1 MRCTYIVSLLA
12 ISLGLPVALHAEE
25 HLPAALIRVPES
37 VQSIFVAETN
47 TAKFHRFDR
56 SGDSM
61 VHQGAYYMSIGT
73 AGAGKQ
79 RSGDRRTP
87 LGVYFVTERLDTSR
101 LHEKYGVMAFPLD
114 YPNAWDKRA
123 QRSGDGIWVHGVDPG
138 GGERPTL
145 DTDGCVALRNSDL
158 MALAPSFS
166 ENITP
171 VVVVRDV
178 NWATP
183 HENTELRAEL
193 EASVAVWVNAVSSAD
208 LHAYS
213 SLYDNDFQRWGL
225 NKAQWSAVSAKA
237 AITQLLS
244 GQVIGEQSM
253 SDLLLLRYPEEEGVY
268 LSRFRLHRAIEV
280 EGRVIET
287 TKRLYWRRNAQGALR
302 VIAEDDG

>member
-1 MRCTYIVSLLA
+1 MRCIYIVSLLA
-12 ISLGLPVALHAEE
+12 ISLGLPAVLHAEE
-25 HLPAALIRVPES
+25 RLPAALIRVPDS
-37 VQSIFVAETN
+37 VQSIFVAQTN
-47 TAKFHRFDR
+47 TAEFHRFDR

-61 VHQGAYYMSIGT
+61 LHQGTYYMSIGT

-114 YPNAWDKRA
+114 YPNVWDRRA
-123 QRSGDGIWVHGVDPG
+123 QRTGDGIWVHGVDAG
-138 GGERPTL
+138 GGERPAL

-158 MALAPSFS
+158 TALASSFA
-166 ENITP
+166 ENVTP

-178 NWATP
+178 HWATP
-183 HENTELRAEL
+183 QENTELLAEL
-193 EASVAVWVNAVSSAD
+193 EASVAAWVDARSRVD
-208 LHAYS
+208 LHAYLT
-213 SLYDNDFQRWGL
+213 LYDDEFQRWGL
-225 NKAQWSAVSAKA
+225 DKAQWSAVSVQA
-237 AITQLLS
+237 AATQP
-244 GQVIGEQSM
+244 VDEQSM

-268 LSRFRLHRAIEV
+268 LSRFRLQRTAD
-280 EGRVIET
+280 GQVIET